1 MVDFLRPR
9 YILLSLQKQV
19 LSAQNTPSIHLYINH
34 IYLIF
39 CVGNTISVSFIE
51 FLRKFCV
58 HDKTFDKVATM
69 LGKRVIKFERLKI
82 MSNFTYRLRLIFVD
96 LVTF

>member
-1 MVDFLRPR
+1 MQDLNDFCRHR
-9 YILLSLQKQV
+9 HILLSLQNCNRSYQYKIY
-19 LSAQNTPSIHLYINH
+19 LFINH

-39 CVGNTISVSFIE
+39 CVGNTISVSLIE

-58 HDKTFDKVATM
+58 HDETFDRVASYYVRNELLNLKDSK
-69 LGKRVIKFERLKI
+69 LGQILQRL
-82 MSNFTYRLRLIFVD
+82 FFAD